1 MNSSTVDTNRL
12 SFARAKKENSG
23 AMLDIIRRCVS
34 EVNAADYTQA
44 QVRELLDGF
53 TADWLE
59 DIISTRH
66 YYEAWYDGK
75 IVACG
80 GVSRDYSQE
89 KQSYL
94 TAVFVRPDFRKN
106 GIGRKL
112 VEFLEKDEWC
122 LDSNLIEIPS
132 SKSAHEF
139 YYKCGYRYRE
149 YPPVFKDG
157 TTIMY
162 KRKGAEG

>member
-1 MNSSTVDTNRL
+1 MNSPTVDISRL
-12 SFARAKKENSG
+12 VFARAKKENSG

-53 TADWLE
+53 TANWLE
-59 DIISTRH
+59 NIISTRH

-75 IVACG
+75 LVACG
-80 GVSRDYSQE
+80 GVSREYSQE

-122 LDSNLIEIPS
+122 LDSNLIRAEVFIPRRLRRNKGYEIRQQ
-132 SKSAHEF
+132 HLM
-139 YYKCGYRYRE
+139 R
-149 YPPVFKDG
+149 
-157 TTIMY
+157 TTY
-162 KRKGAEG
+162 LDASVEVC

>member
-1 MNSSTVDTNRL
+1 MNGTAVDINRL
-12 SFARAKKENSG
+12 VFARAKKENSG
-23 AMLDIIRRCVS
+23 AMLDIIRTCVS

-44 QVRELLDGF
+44 QVRELLDSF

-59 DIISTRH
+59 NIISTRH

-80 GVSRDYSQE
+80 GVSRDYNQE

-94 TAVFVRPDFRKN
+94 TAVFVRPDFRKK

-162 KRKGAEG
+162 KRKVAEG